1 MTSPVQS
8 TVAIFAFRADKQQ
21 QLVQAQVVSSAVE
34 TAKQIA
40 QSNGA
45 QAASS
50 GRVDITV

>member
-1 MTSPVQS
+1 MTSPVGN
-8 TVAIFAFRADKQQ
+8 TLAIFAFRADKQQ

-50 GRVDITV
+50 GGGDITV

>member
-1 MTSPVQS
+1 MTTPVQS
-8 TVAIFAFRADKQQ
+8 TVAIFAFRSDKQQ

-50 GRVDITV
+50 GGVDITV